1 MRAVNE
7 DEILELL
14 NKHRFLTGSELHS
27 RLPSD
32 IFDLWRSCA
41 LSERVSTRV
50 FSRRYLRLDKA
61 LDAFARLSPSIMR
74 EFLTYTLIGKTEDR
88 REMEKEADRRIE
100 KIRSI
105 SRAKRELAFHT
116 LQEVLSELDEEDVIL
131 ENTCFIIA
139 GDVVYDMAHTE
150 QRPEKST
157 GKMVRGSDLDVII
170 VHEDSLDERVVA
182 ALDDAIYRRKYVML
196 VHPSLREELDYII
209 KSLNKT
215 RGQMA
220 FDTFQSMVA
229 CKILDEGQY
238 LLGSEP
244 LFRAIKSMLDE
255 TGVPER
261 LGALRKAAGERR
273 KQAEQA
279 LLQEPETLLTLEF
292 EQLFFHREE
301 ADEIF

>member
-1 MRAVNE
+1 MRVVDE
-7 DEILELL
+7 DEIFELL
-14 NKHRFLTGSELHS
+14 NKQGFLTGSELHS
-27 RLPSD
+27 RVSAD
-32 IFDLWRSCA
+32 IFDLWRTCA
-41 LSERVSTRV
+41 LSERVWARV

-61 LDAFARLSPSIMR
+61 LDEFARLSPSIMR

-88 REMEKEADRRIE
+88 QEMEKEADRRIE
-100 KIRSI
+100 KIKSI
-105 SRAKRELAFHT
+105 SRAKQELA
-116 LQEVLSELDEEDVIL
+116 LYSLKEVLSELDEENTIL

-150 QRPEKST
+150 SRPEKST

-170 VHEDSLDERVVA
+170 VYDDSLDKKVVT
-182 ALDDAIYRRKYVML
+182 ALDEAIYKRKYVML

-209 KSLNKT
+209 KSLSKT

-220 FDTFQSMVA
+220 FDSFQSMVA
-229 CKILDEGQY
+229 CKILDEGEY
-238 LLGSEP
+238 LFGSEP
-244 LFRAIKSMLDE
+244 LFGRIKDMLKE

-261 LGALRKAAGERR
+261 LAALKKAAEERR
-273 KQAEQA
+273 AQAEQT
-279 LLQEPETLLTLEF
+279 LLEKPETLQTPEF